1 MAVRRRSVTGAEKEA
16 VWAHEE
22 RRKGE
27 RKRRQETWRIWS
39 AKCEEFSRVAFTVTS
54 IDPADIYYE
63 KGVGGGWTRCTFVA
77 PRTAKVLSHGDT
89 RRGASPRLTI
99 RTRVVRPRLETR
111 IHCKAFLM
119 TEEILSYTHPF
130 RTPRLQRERFV
141 SGGVNLRIGV
151 ECRRRWLGGRG
162 ASLTALTTCHWR

>member
-1 MAVRRRSVTGAEKEA
+1 MGARGKAEGRKKEETRNLA
-16 VWAHEE
+16 DL
-22 RRKGE
+22 E
-27 RKRRQETWRIWS
+27 RKVREIFT
-39 AKCEEFSRVAFTVTS
+39 SRVYRYFNRHRGY
-54 IDPADIYYE
+54 ILR
-63 KGVGGGWTRCTFVA
+63 KRGGWGWTRCTFVA
-77 PRTAKVLSHGDT
+77 PRTEKVLSHGDT
-89 RRGASPRLTI
+89 RRGATPRLTI
-99 RTRVVRPRLETR
+99 RTRVVQPRLETR